1 MPQLLNVGFANRD
14 EILDAAS
21 LARAREQTALADNPS
36 SIPKVAIVSSK
47 RRARYLNRAPLHA
60 VTQPDAPQTLADGVF
75 GPPPNGSGSGSTLY
89 EPVGGVGLH
98 VPSNAARDES
108 CGGSDR
114 ESCAALPSHIDETT
128 LLGILGTPSDSS
140 SSWYASKGA
149 FANRSAHD
157 DDFSPSHS
165 GHCGAQDDDFS
176 SQHLRADDEQ
186 FAPVA
191 ASGSVPNSPLALA
204 AGLVRL
210 MPPACVQLLYAP
222 LQTRTLVASTAAT
235 GAFKAR
241 LEAALDTDR
250 DQGANG
256 LDFLALGCA

>member
-149 FANRSAHD
+149 FANRSAH
-157 DDFSPSHS
+157 
-165 GHCGAQDDDFS
+165 GDDFS
-176 SQHLRADDEQ
+176 SQYLRADDEH